1 MAKLNFTAQTARRR
15 PIKPVPD
22 KYKESPI
29 RPNIEVSDGIR
40 PAFPMIPLRYLDVK
54 FKDITTEQWVVI
66 PKGRIVSAVT
76 VQNNVIGEPLLLGS
90 KVPVVN
96 ENLGSGDGTTA
107 TFSGNLAKTPVI
119 AGSVSITDGVE
130 TFTDD
135 GSGNL
140 TGSAGGSGTIDYTTG
155 AYSVTFNAAPANEA
169 SITADYQY
177 QPESNIYVGVV
188 DQIDGT
194 TALYVGADGS
204 YYGYTRDI
212 IGLLVPANGG
222 TARVITYDADDV
234 AALVPDASGS
244 KAVVAAGETYTIPAN
259 APIGVAMYDIYQD
272 IRGAF
277 LNYELYKSYGILA
290 EQFIR
295 IPFVDFG
302 LLRVLGTSVKFVDE
316 DAGTSKSGYKVGAA
330 TIDAAN
336 DAGYIAAENK
346 YSFLYFD
353 SEQSAAAG
361 LSGQL
366 LKSDLFGNWVPA
378 GAAVDNSDGID
389 LDAPRTAQTVGRL
402 LGVDTRFPKDLLE
415 TVEVPYGHRVAGTGT
430 EGLPENLFDFIN
442 IVLTAGGYNFNGVD
456 AAKAAKELV
465 QEGAFGYA
473 YIQLMVR

>member
-15 PIKPVPD
+15 PIKPMPD

-40 PAFPMIPLRYLDVK
+40 PAFPLIPLRYLDVK
-54 FKDITTEQWVVI
+54 FKDIATEQWVVI

-76 VQNNVIGEPLLLGS
+76 VQNDVIGEPLMLGS
-90 KVPVVN
+90 KVAVVG
-96 ENLGSGDGTTA
+96 ESLGTGDGVA
-107 TFSGNLAKTPVI
+107 VNFSGTLANTPVI
-119 AGSVSITDGVE
+119 AGSVKVTDGTE
-130 TFTDD
+130 TFSDD
-135 GSGNL
+135 GAGNL
-140 TGSAGGSGTIDYTTG
+140 TGSAGGSGTINYSTG
-155 AYSVTFNAAPANEA
+155 AISVTFNAAPANGA
-169 SITADYQY
+169 GITVDYQY
-177 QPESNIYVGVV
+177 KPQSNIYVGVV
-188 DQIDGT
+188 DQIDNT
-194 TALYVGADGS
+194 TALYIGADGS

-212 IGLLVPANGG
+212 MGLLVPANGG

-234 AALVPDASGS
+234 AALVPDASGA
-244 KAVVAAGETYTIPAN
+244 KAVVAVGETYTIPAN

-302 LLRVLGTSVKFVDE
+302 LLRALGTNVKFVDE
-316 DAGTSKSGYKVGAA
+316 DAGSTKSGYKVGAA
-330 TIDAAN
+330 TMDATN
-336 DAGYIAAENK
+336 DAGYIAVEKK

-353 SEQSAAAG
+353 SEQNAVAG

-366 LKSDLFGNWVPA
+366 LQSDLFGNWVPA
-378 GAAVDNSDGID
+378 GADVANSNNIS
-389 LDAPRTAQTVGRL
+389 LNANRTAQTVGRL

-430 EGLPENLFDFIN
+430 EGLPESLFNFIN
-442 IVLTAGGYNFNGVD
+442 DVLTAGGYSFNGVD

-465 QEGAFGYA
+465 QEGAFGFA
-473 YIQLMVR
+473 YIQLTAR